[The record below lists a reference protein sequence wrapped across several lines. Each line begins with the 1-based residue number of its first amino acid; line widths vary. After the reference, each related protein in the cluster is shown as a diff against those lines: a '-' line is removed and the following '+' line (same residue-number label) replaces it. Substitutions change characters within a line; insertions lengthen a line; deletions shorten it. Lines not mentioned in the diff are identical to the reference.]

1 MKKNDYETV
10 YEPLVVSF
18 CGLGCRCKV
27 RSGYHCLTW
36 PESCKLRPVA
46 SELSIPSCLTTPSN
60 VTLLL
65 LEVRTP
71 QRS

>member
-1 MKKNDYETV
+1 MSLLWFLSADWDADV
-10 YEPLVVSF
+10 
-18 CGLGCRCKV
+18 GV